1 MAEERERRRRA
12 REMAWREPI
21 LLFSFSFSSSLVAF
35 SALLGR
41 VVAMVPFV
49 SVDGVAVA
57 APSSLVCVSEVGR
70 GGMGERV
77 WEGWT
82 SHGNQPP
89 GAWVIFAFSRPRRR
103 GIEGPV
109 RSMSRIPTEWPARDS
124 ESASWV
130 VMDDLPTPPLPDST
144 WDFCEWG
151 VGCCGRVGGIGRSL
165 RAQCA

>member
-1 MAEERERRRRA
+1 MRNWRTMAVFLGPRQTMAEEREGRRRA

-21 LLFSFSFSSSLVAF
+21 LVFSSWLAV
-35 SALLGR
+35 SALSGW
-41 VVAMVPFV
+41 VVAMSPFV
-49 SVDGVAVA
+49 SRVLVGGVAVT
-57 APSSLVCVSEVGR
+57 APSSLLCDSGI
-70 GGMGERV
+70 GGLGMGERV
-77 WEGWT
+77 WEVWT

-109 RSMSRIPTEWPARDS
+109 RSMSRIPTEWPASDS

-144 WDFCEWG
+144 CD
-151 VGCCGRVGGIGRSL
+151 L
-165 RAQCA
+165 

>member
-1 MAEERERRRRA
+1 MAVFLGPRQTMAEEREGRRSA
-12 REMAWREPI
+12 REMACRDPI
-21 LLFSFSFSSSLVAF
+21 LCFSSWLAAF
-35 SALLGR
+35 SALSGR
-41 VVAMVPFV
+41 AVAMSPFV
-49 SVDGVAVA
+49 WPFSVDGVAVV
-57 APSSLVCVSEVGR
+57 APSRVCVSEVG
-70 GGMGERV
+70 GLGMGERV
-77 WEGWT
+77 CEGWT

-144 WDFCEWG
+144 WD
-151 VGCCGRVGGIGRSL
+151 S
-165 RAQCA
+165 